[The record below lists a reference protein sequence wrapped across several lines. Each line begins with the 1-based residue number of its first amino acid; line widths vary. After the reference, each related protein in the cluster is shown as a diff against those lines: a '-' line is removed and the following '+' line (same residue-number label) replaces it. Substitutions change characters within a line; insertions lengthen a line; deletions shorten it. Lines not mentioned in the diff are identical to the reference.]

1 MKFIFIFILFSFT
14 VLSAESGNEQST
26 SHAQKKSLLELKE
39 EILKINNPFFKDENS
54 SNKNEV
60 YFYIGISS
68 FAGFLAAITL
78 FKQEIFTEVPLA
90 FFTIGVI
97 FTILGSN

>member
-1 MKFIFIFILFSFT
+1 MKLILLFFLISFPI
-14 VLSAESGNEQST
+14 LASEPREEKST
-26 SHAQKKSLLELKE
+26 SHTPKKSFIELKQN
-39 EILKINNPFFKDENS
+39 ILKINNPVLKDESS
-54 SNKNEV
+54 SNKQQV

-68 FAGFLAAITL
+68 FAGFLAAVTL

-90 FFTIGVI
+90 FFAVGVI